1 MFCLLGQKLYAGS
14 WGRSIVVHIQKPAIG
29 PKVYYLVVEGLLVL
43 DFLKIILLDF
53 LHFWLALAVTV
64 APSADKSH
72 GKTL

>member
-1 MFCLLGQKLYAGS
+1 MFCLLGQKLFAGS
-14 WGRSIVVHIQKPAIG
+14 WGRGIVVHIQKPAIV
-29 PKVYYLVVEGLLVL
+29 PKVYYLVIEGLLVL
-43 DFLKIILLDF
+43 DFFLIFYNL